1 MDFVEVRSLEEAFVK
16 VQGKH
21 LLAYGLVYGK
31 RNRNLEL
38 FMIFSLDP
46 SAPNTNIGATII
58 FLGRRNNVLLFH

>member
-1 MDFVEVRSLEEAFVK
+1 MDFVEVRSLEEASVK
-16 VQGKH
+16 VQGKR

-46 SAPNTNIGATII
+46 SAPYHEHRCNYN
-58 FLGRRNNVLLFH
+58 FPR